1 MIAAD
6 RSHDLFRWEH
16 NRVGFP
22 NAHLLL
28 VSLSLSLNA
37 KMSRPTE
44 TEDLTSVEWRDTA
57 WIEVHMSGD
66 GGGVIS
72 LILAAK

>member
-1 MIAAD
+1 
-6 RSHDLFRWEH
+6 
-16 NRVGFP
+16 
-22 NAHLLL
+22 
-28 VSLSLSLNA
+28 
-37 KMSRPTE
+37 MSRPTE

-72 LILAAK
+72 LILAAKWRKLHTIF